1 MHLETDKHGH
11 LLDLDAWSE
20 TVCETL
26 AAGEGISLTGEHW
39 EIISLLRAFY
49 EETQVAPAMRPL
61 VKLVR
66 ERLGTEK
73 GTSIHLMTLF
83 GDSPA
88 KTAARLAGLPR
99 PTNCL

>member
-1 MHLETDKHGH
+1 MDKHGH
-11 LLDLDAWSE
+11 LLDLDAWTE
-20 TVCETL
+20 EVCETL
-26 AAGEGISLTGEHW
+26 AAGEGLTLTAEHW
-39 EIISLLRAFY
+39 EVLWLLRDFY
-49 EETQVAPAMRPL
+49 AETQVAPAMRPL

-66 ERLGTEK
+66 QRFGTDK
-73 GTSIHLMTLF
+73 GSSIHLMMLF